1 MVGGVT
7 CVGVIEKGV
16 NYVYDWAQSDEDVQ
30 RMSRVAES
38 HPVPVLGTSR
48 HGKSIPEQICGSL
61 ARTVAC
67 WLLPCEARLCGA
79 RKIYL
84 RLQNNFIIPSA
95 VSTRRAFD
103 FLTWK

>member
-7 CVGVIEKGV
+7 CVGVIDKGV

-48 HGKSIPEQICGSL
+48 HGKSPSRSVVHLREQLRVGC
-61 ARTVAC
+61 C
-67 WLLPCEARLCGA
+67 HARLGCAGHGKFTYGY
-79 RKIYL
+79 KIISSS
-84 RLQNNFIIPSA
+84 RLPSRLA
-95 VSTRRAFD
+95 AL
-103 FLTWK
+103 LTF